1 MKKTK
6 IIAIVGLILA
16 VLIGLTIKAVK
27 IEKKQYYSKTNE
39 EILNMVEE
47 SNTDEELRN
56 VIYEETKEIDNEETI
71 GNLRIPKINLE
82 APIKEGSSPEILKEY
97 VGHIIETTYY
107 NGTVGLAAH
116 NRGNKFSYFA
126 RLSELEEGDEIYY
139 ESIYGE
145 KTYKVV
151 NKKIIDETDWS
162 PLKNTNENKLTLIT
176 CVKDRKEKRLC
187 VEAIEVL

>member
-6 IIAIVGLILA
+6 TIMIIGIILL
-16 VLIGLTIKAVK
+16 VLISLTIKVIK
-27 IEKKQYYSKTNE
+27 VEKKEYYSKTNE

-82 APIKEGSSPEILKEY
+82 APIKEGSSSDILKEY
-97 VGHIIETTYY
+97 VGHILETAYY

-116 NRGNKFSYFA
+116 NRGNKYSYFA
-126 RLSELEEGDEIYY
+126 RLSELEEGDKIYY
-139 ESIYGE
+139 KSIYGE
-145 KTYKVV
+145 KTYEVV

-176 CVKDRKEKRLC
+176 CVKDIKEKRLC

>member
-39 EILNMVEE
+39 EILNMIEE
-47 SNTDEELRN
+47 SNTYEELRN

-71 GNLRIPKINLE
+71 GNLRIPKIGLE

-97 VGHIIETTYY
+97 VGHIIETAYY

-145 KTYKVV
+145 KIYKVV